1 MMPLVP
7 IAARTRSPFI
17 EERSTRVDTAHRGSV
32 CTDGDDGDDGDD
44 GGIRAQLE
52 ASAYMRC
59 VPNVPSILLCF
70 R

>member
-7 IAARTRSPFI
+7 IAARTRSLFI

-32 CTDGDDGDDGDD
+32 GTDGDD

-59 VPNVPSILLCF
+59 VPNVPSVLLCF